1 MAYPPLATSDE
12 YVHMD
17 QGGELGCCPNVIQL
31 FESAS
36 YSIELT
42 ALDSSHQNGP
52 GEHPCCTSGD
62 AVHTML
68 TGAGL
73 EEPCFGPYS
82 FAIVFFFI
90 M

>member
-68 TGAGL
+68 TGTGL
-73 EEPCFGPYS
+73 ENLVLGHTLLPLSS
-82 FAIVFFFI
+82 FL
-90 M
+90 